1 MKTTRILGLL
11 IVLIVAITMLT
22 GCGHN
27 AVVHSKGL
35 GVETTLNPETFT
47 FGVCVRY
54 GDITTI
60 AIKEK
65 SEVTLESGL
74 KQESKLDSATE
85 KEAASITG
93 LDTKLSVK
101 TGDQITGYTV
111 ELEKVK
117 ASESAVK

>member
-1 MKTTRILGLL
+1 MKTAYTLAAIVF
-11 IVLIVAITMLT
+11 IVLCLT

-27 AVVHSKGL
+27 VVVHSKGL
-35 GVETTLNPETFT
+35 GIETTLNPETFT

-65 SEVTLESGL
+65 SSVSLESGL
-74 KQESKLDSATE
+74 KQE
-85 KEAASITG
+85 ASSGMDKSVGTTTG
-93 LDTKLSVK
+93 LDTKLSIM

-111 ELEKVK
+111 ELEKIKALKTVVK
-117 ASESAVK
+117 

>member
-1 MKTTRILGLL
+1 MKTSRVIGLVIIAL
-11 IVLIVAITMLT
+11 AAVAMLV

-35 GVETTLNPETFT
+35 GIETTLNPETFA
-47 FGVCVRY
+47 FGVCLRY

-65 SEVTLESGL
+65 AEVTLESGL
-74 KQESKLDSATE
+74 KQESKLDSVTE
-85 KEAASITG
+85 KAAATTTG

-101 TGDQITGYTV
+101 TGDQVTGYTV
-111 ELEKVK
+111 ELEKIK
-117 ASESAVK
+117 AVK

>member
-1 MKTTRILGLL
+1 MKTSRVIGLVIIAL
-11 IVLIVAITMLT
+11 AAVAMLA

-35 GVETTLNPETFT
+35 GVETTMNPETFT

-54 GDITTI
+54 GEITTI
-60 AIKEK
+60 AVKEK

-74 KQESKLDSATE
+74 KQELKLDSSTE
-85 KEAASITG
+85 KNAASTTG

-101 TGDQITGYTV
+101 TGDQVTGYTV
-111 ELEKVK
+111 ELEKIK
-117 ASESAVK
+117 AVK

>member
-1 MKTTRILGLL
+1 MMKTNVLFVMCLAL
-11 IVLIVAITMLT
+11 IVIMLLT

-54 GDITTI
+54 GEITTI
-60 AIKEK
+60 AVKEK
-65 SEVTLESGL
+65 SEVSLESGL
-74 KQESKLDSATE
+74 KQESKLDSVTE
-85 KEAASITG
+85 KAAATTTG

-101 TGDQITGYTV
+101 TGDQATGYTV
-111 ELEKVK
+111 ELEKIK
-117 ASESAVK
+117 AVK

>member
-1 MKTTRILGLL
+1 MKIAYTLATIVF
-11 IVLIVAITMLT
+11 IVLCLA

-27 AVVHSKGL
+27 VVVHSKGL

-47 FGVCVRY
+47 FGVAIRY

-65 SEVTLESGL
+65 SEVVLESGL
-74 KQESKLDSATE
+74 KQEANSGTDKSVGTT
-85 KEAASITG
+85 TG

-111 ELEKVK
+111 ELEKIK
-117 ASESAVK
+117 ASETVVK

>member
-1 MKTTRILGLL
+1 MKIAYTLSAIVF
-11 IVLIVAITMLT
+11 IVLCLA

-27 AVVHSKGL
+27 VVVHSKGL

-65 SEVTLESGL
+65 SSVSLESGL
-74 KQESKLDSATE
+74 KQEASSGMDKSAGST
-85 KEAASITG
+85 IG
-93 LDTKLSVK
+93 LDTKLSVL

-117 ASESAVK
+117 SSK

>member
-1 MKTTRILGLL
+1 MKTTRIIGLV
-11 IVLIVAITMLT
+11 IVLIAAVAMLA

-35 GVETTLNPETFT
+35 GVETTMNPETFT

-54 GDITTI
+54 GEITTI
-60 AIKEK
+60 AVKEK

-74 KQESKLDSATE
+74 KQESKLDSSTE
-85 KEAASITG
+85 QAANTTTG

-101 TGDQITGYTV
+101 TGDQVTGYTV
-111 ELEKVK
+111 ELEKIK
-117 ASESAVK
+117 AVK

>member
-1 MKTTRILGLL
+1 MKTAYTLAAIAF
-11 IVLIVAITMLT
+11 IVLCLY

-27 AVVHSKGL
+27 VVVHSKGL

-74 KQESKLDSATE
+74 KQESSSGAE
-85 KEAASITG
+85 KTAASTTG

-101 TGDQITGYTV
+101 TGDQVTGYTV

-117 ASESAVK
+117 SSK

>member
-1 MKTTRILGLL
+1 MKKRILGLG
-11 IVLIVAITMLT
+11 IIAFATIAMLA

-85 KEAASITG
+85 KAAATVTG
-93 LDTKLSVK
+93 LDTKLNVK

-111 ELEKVK
+111 ELEKIK
-117 ASESAVK
+117 AVK

>member
-11 IVLIVAITMLT
+11 IVLIVSAVMLS
-22 GCGHN
+22 GCAHN
-27 AVVHSKGL
+27 VVVHSKGL
-35 GVETTLNPETFT
+35 GVETTLNPETFA
-47 FGVCVRY
+47 FGVCIRY

-65 SEVTLESGL
+65 SEVVLESGL
-74 KQESKLDSATE
+74 KQESKLDSSAD
-85 KEAASITG
+85 KNAASTTG

-101 TGDQITGYTV
+101 TGDQVTGYSV

>member
-1 MKTTRILGLL
+1 MKKRILGLG
-11 IVLIVAITMLT
+11 IIAFATIAMLA

-35 GVETTLNPETFT
+35 GVETTLNPETFA

-85 KEAASITG
+85 KAAATITG
-93 LDTKLSVK
+93 LDTKLNVK
-101 TGDQITGYTV
+101 TGDQVTGYIV
-111 ELEKVK
+111 ELEKIK
-117 ASESAVK
+117 ASEKVVK

>member
-1 MKTTRILGLL
+1 MKIAYTLAA
-11 IVLIVAITMLT
+11 IVLIALFLS
-22 GCGHN
+22 GCAHN
-27 AVVHSKGL
+27 VVVHSKGL

-74 KQESKLDSATE
+74 KQESKLDSSAD
-85 KEAASITG
+85 KNAASTTG

-101 TGDQITGYTV
+101 TGDQVTGYSV

>member
-1 MKTTRILGLL
+1 MKTSRILGLL
-11 IVLIVAITMLT
+11 IVLIIVSVMLA

-27 AVVHSKGL
+27 VVVHSKGL
-35 GVETTLNPETFT
+35 GVETTLNPETFA
-47 FGVCVRY
+47 FGVCIRY

-65 SEVTLESGL
+65 AEVTLESGL

-85 KEAASITG
+85 KEAASTTG

-101 TGDQITGYTV
+101 TGDQTTGYSV
-111 ELEKVK
+111 ELEKIK
-117 ASESAVK
+117 AVK